1 MYEHGNS
8 QNYSLDFDLCREV
21 FYKMSLLKRCVAKAS
36 CSSFFPLYAVK
47 KNALCSQGRERW
59 GMILSWS
66 SGESGL
72 SNLVNYLKN
81 RERVTLVAH
90 LCRFNL
96 QKYKGVLSL
105 LSKNESNYKIL
116 PCFLGDGAMD
126 LSRIWRWVCGELFY
140 THLVDMSNRNIDL
153 EHNIQNCICVL
164 VQKLNKH

>member
-1 MYEHGNS
+1 MYGHGNS

-21 FYKMSLLKRCVAKAS
+21 FCTFEKVCGKSLLLL
-36 CSSFFPLYAVK
+36 FFPLYAVK

-105 LSKNESNYKIL
+105 PSKNESNYKIL
-116 PCFLGDGAMD
+116 LCFLGDGVRD